1 MRKKT
6 DVRRLTMMALFTA
19 LIAVGAFIKIPVPVV
34 PFTLQLL
41 FTTLAGL
48 LFGSRF
54 GACSVGAYICLGL
67 LGLPI
72 FAEGGGFW
80 YLLKPS
86 FGYLPGFLLG
96 SWLCGRM
103 VEKAKAVTWK
113 MLVAASFANLLA
125 VYGTGLAYYYIIC
138 NFVLDTPVAMG
149 TLFLYGFV
157 LAVPGDIALCILSA
171 CVAKRMR
178 PVVLAMEQRTEGVK
192 AWGH

>member
-1 MRKKT
+1 MKRRT
-6 DVRRLTMMALFTA
+6 DVGRLTLMALFSA
-19 LIAVGAFIKIPVPVV
+19 LIAVGAFIRIPVPVV

-41 FTTLAGL
+41 FTTMAGL

-103 VEKAKAVTWK
+103 VEKAGAVTLK
-113 MLVAASFANLLA
+113 TLLTASFANLLA
-125 VYGTGLAYYYIIC
+125 VYGVGLVYYYVIC
-138 NFVLDTPVAMG
+138 NFVLDTPIAMG
-149 TLFLYGFV
+149 ALFLYGFV

-171 CVAKRMR
+171 YAARRIR
-178 PVVLAMEQRTEGVK
+178 PAVLSMQQRTEGVN
-192 AWGH
+192 A